1 MCKDALASA
10 IDIEKGKSNVVK
22 ISQAEFGRA
31 LSGTLCCA
39 AKPRAGGKSDRSAK
53 ILSVTVPIMPASCRF
68 QPEGRVYQACVAFN
82 CQFGPNGVEASKQ
95 NRVQFLDFG
104 QLLPARTGG
113 CCQLK

>member
-1 MCKDALASA
+1 
-10 IDIEKGKSNVVK
+10 
-22 ISQAEFGRA
+22 
-31 LSGTLCCA
+31 
-39 AKPRAGGKSDRSAK
+39 
-53 ILSVTVPIMPASCRF
+53 MPALCRF
-68 QPEGRVYQACVAFN
+68 QTEGRVYQASVAFN